1 MQASLLL
8 VNCVRRFFYP
18 VRNLTETMLPE
29 ETKQLC
35 LAKDRG

>member
-8 VNCVRRFFYP
+8 VNSFRRFFCP

-29 ETKQLC
+29 EIKQLC
-35 LAKDRG
+35 LTKDRG